1 LNSSA
6 QKEHFLSDKHLII
19 VTGPVG
25 GGKSTTAAHVAI
37 YLREFQLATAVI
49 DSDVVYSMVRQH
61 PDFGDQNIWSATRRA
76 TAALVESFY
85 ASGLNAVVVDG
96 AFWSE
101 REYSELKSH
110 FVSEVQETFV
120 TLMVSDH
127 EALRRAQ
134 TDSDPNR
141 GVSRLP
147 EVQVSLYAAF
157 SAGLAFLE
165 QNSKVIHTDHE
176 QSEAVAKQIAQM
188 VIAKLK

>member
-1 LNSSA
+1 M
-6 QKEHFLSDKHLII
+6 SDKHLII

-25 GGKSTTAAHVAI
+25 GGKSTTAHCVAI
-37 YLREFQLATAVI
+37 CLREFQLATAVI
-49 DSDVVYSMVRQH
+49 DSDIVYLMARQE
-61 PDFGDQNIWSATRRA
+61 PDFGDQNIWKATRRA

-85 ASGLNAVVVDG
+85 ASGLDAVVVDG

-110 FVSEVQETFV
+110 LVSEVQETFV

-134 TDSDPNR
+134 TDPDPNR
-141 GVSRLP
+141 GASRLP
-147 EVQVSLYAAF
+147 EVQVSLYAGF

-176 QSEAVAKQIAQM
+176 RTEAVAKQIAEM
-188 VIAKLK
+188 VVAKLK

>member
-1 LNSSA
+1 M
-6 QKEHFLSDKHLII
+6 SDKHLII

-25 GGKSTTAAHVAI
+25 GGKSTTAALVAVR
-37 YLREFQLATAVI
+37 LRDLDLSTAVI
-49 DSDVVYSMVRQH
+49 DSDVVYSMARQQS
-61 PDFGDQNIWSATRRA
+61 DFGDQNIWSASRRA

-101 REYSELKSH
+101 QDYFELKLH
-110 FVSEVQETFV
+110 LISEVRETFV

-134 TDSDPNR
+134 TDPDPNR

-157 SAGLAFLE
+157 RAGLPFLE
-165 QNSKVIHTDHE
+165 KISKVIHTDKKPTE
-176 QSEAVAKQIAQM
+176 IVARQIAEM
-188 VIAKLK
+188 VVTNLK